1 MLFFPP
7 FPLALLCLRLLYLTK
22 RSCTYMDSTTRPLPS
37 PFTLLSDF
45 LVAGSHVSLFLRSTK
60 SPLSARP
67 ACRFCLCRLSICLA
81 VGVAPLLYL
90 CACTRSYCRF
100 YSHVCVLRCIVV
112 LPVFL
117 VPSSL
122 SLSVSLSLL
131 PEYFPQIRLSRLW
144 LISCLLFNYTQP
156 SFADC
161 RESPLLYMSSIRV
174 ASVYLLY

>member
-1 MLFFPP
+1 V
-7 FPLALLCLRLLYLTK
+7 
-22 RSCTYMDSTTRPLPS
+22 S
-37 PFTLLSDF
+37 PTPVSDQKIVYVYGLHNPAFTLSLHPPVR
-45 LVAGSHVSLFLRSTK
+45 LPCGRVSCFPFLRSTK